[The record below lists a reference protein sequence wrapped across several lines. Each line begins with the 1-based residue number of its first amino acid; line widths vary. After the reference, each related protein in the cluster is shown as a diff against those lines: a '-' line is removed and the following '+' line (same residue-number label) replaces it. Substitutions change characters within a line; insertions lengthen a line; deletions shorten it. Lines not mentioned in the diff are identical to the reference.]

1 MMKKVFF
8 LFAVCAVSIAASAQ
22 TTRVIKGAV
31 IDKKGNPLPGATVNA
46 TGGSDMTTV
55 DADGS
60 FSMEVP
66 IWLKRATAQYAGMKD
81 KTIKIKGDDLVFRMK
96 PDRKMQWFII
106 ANYSRL
112 TSGSFKNSSSYS
124 FPGYSSGSYSDPG
137 FSYIDNRTY
146 DYSGNM
152 GGLMFG
158 RLGKWGWYGKFNVGS
173 IVTDVTYV
181 STRYNMANY
190 DSSNGVSTNTD
201 SYDYDDG
208 LIAVSVTAG
217 VTKRIIDPLHVYLGL
232 GAGYVKD
239 YGTIVSP
246 EIGLIGKL
254 KNHYL
259 LHFGYQPMI
268 IVDSERLGYR
278 DGAPGLFHV
287 LNIGIGYAF

>member
-81 KTIKIKGDDLVFRMK
+81 KTLKIKGDDFIFRMK
-96 PDRKMQWFII
+96 PDKKRQWFII

-112 TSGSFKNSSSYS
+112 TSGSVMDSYSYNYPGYVSGAYSSS
-124 FPGYSSGSYSDPG
+124 GYSYR
-137 FSYIDNRTY
+137 YEYTY

-158 RLGKWGWYGKFNVGS
+158 RLGKWGWYGKFNVGT
-173 IVTDVTYV
+173 IHTDETSVYK
-181 STRYNMANY
+181 RYNKANY
-190 DSSNGVSTNTD
+190 DSSDGVTTD
-201 SYDYDDG
+201 TYHSNYSD
-208 LIAVSVTAG
+208 IPWSVTAG

-232 GAGYVKD
+232 GAGEVTY
-239 YGTIVSP
+239 YGVIVSP
-246 EIGLIGKL
+246 EIGLIGKI
-254 KNHYL
+254 KKHYL
-259 LHFGYQPMI
+259 IHTGYQPMVL
-268 IVDSERLGYR
+268 VDNNHVESSNV
-278 DGAPGLFHV
+278 FHV
-287 LNIGIGYAF
+287 INIGLGYAF

>member
-1 MMKKVFF
+1 M
-8 LFAVCAVSIAASAQ
+8 FAVCAMSIAASAQ

-81 KTIKIKGDDLVFRMK
+81 KTLKIKGTDLVFRMK
-96 PDRKMQWFII
+96 PDRKRQWFII

-112 TSGSFKNSSSYS
+112 TSGSMKDSYS
-124 FPGYSSGSYSDPG
+124 GYGYSR
-137 FSYIDNRTY
+137 IETY

-158 RLGKWGWYGKFNVGS
+158 RLGKWGWYGKFNAGT
-173 IVTDVTYV
+173 IDTEKKYYYKT
-181 STRYNMANY
+181 NY
-190 DSSNGVSTNTD
+190 DSRNDVSTE
-201 SYDYDDG
+201 DG
-208 LIAVSVTAG
+208 LFAWSVTAG

-232 GAGYVKD
+232 GAGEVGL
-239 YGTIVSP
+239 YGMVASP
-246 EIGLIGKL
+246 EVGLIGKI
-254 KNHYL
+254 KKHYL
-259 LHFGYQPMI
+259 IHVGYQPMVL
-268 IVDSERLGYR
+268 VDQNEVESSNV
-278 DGAPGLFHV
+278 FHTI
-287 LNIGIGYAF
+287 NIGLGYAF